1 MLQKANN
8 LQRMN
13 LRPFITVASLTFSL
27 GASAQLPSPHN
38 SLTLTPEHSQD
49 DTLLPLYAYD
59 SYINMLTGRSRADV
73 RRELQMKGYIFPTN
87 AAAELRI
94 PLYEEYKKALRYVDE
109 TNHFGYYDGSSTDIT
124 IPPLPAH
131 SVIILIYRQDKL
143 HEHIVLGFTMPHA
156 SY

>member
-1 MLQKANN
+1 
-8 LQRMN
+8 MN
-13 LRPFITVASLTFSL
+13 LRSFITVAGLAFSL
-27 GASAQLPSPHN
+27 GASAQLPSPHH

-49 DTLLPLYAYD
+49 DTLLPLYTYD

-73 RRELQMKGYIFPTN
+73 RRELSMKGYAFPLN

-94 PLYEEYKKALRYVDE
+94 PLYEEYKKALRYVNE

-131 SVIILIYRQDKL
+131 SVIILIYRQGKL

-156 SY
+156 SHAPLTVNH